1 VERQDEWL
9 NSGPDELLTHRIPA
23 EIRIGG
29 PPRCPLCGAPCPS
42 LRFIRQMSS
51 AMTLAWQCPH
61 CGIGGLVSI
70 PIAPLL
76 QADQSELTPP
86 EQIAFADL
94 PPINEADARRI
105 CQLIW
110 AHRGDLR
117 DLL

>member
-1 VERQDEWL
+1 
-9 NSGPDELLTHRIPA
+9 
-23 EIRIGG
+23 
-29 PPRCPLCGAPCPS
+29 
-42 LRFIRQMSS
+42 
-51 AMTLAWQCPH
+51 MTLAWQCPH